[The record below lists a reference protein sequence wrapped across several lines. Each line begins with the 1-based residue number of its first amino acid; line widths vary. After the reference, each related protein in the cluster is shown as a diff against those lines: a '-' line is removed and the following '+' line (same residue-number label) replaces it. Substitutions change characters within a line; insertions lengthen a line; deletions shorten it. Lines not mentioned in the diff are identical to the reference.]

1 MKTVEVKSEPT
12 EGMAAAYKQYEDV
25 VKQLVYY
32 SEKHGFFTL
41 INNKWYPIASGDNSL
56 EDLVLVDIDKPSYKI
71 VRDLYTKS
79 EASNKKLTYKDLNEY
94 IQTFMGKDFSIK
106 DFRTYAANYHF
117 INFLLNETKK
127 KLPKTDKIKKKIILK
142 SLKQTAKFLKHTKA
156 ISKKSYVMNFIVEF
170 YMDSSDFFIS
180 RKYYDTNEV
189 LLELLKLYKKS
200 I

>member
-79 EASNKKLTYKDLNEY
+79 EASNKKLTYKDIE
-94 IQTFMGKDFSIK
+94 K
-106 DFRTYAANYHF
+106 YA
-117 INFLLNETKK
+117 IE
-127 KLPKTDKIKKKIILK
+127 
-142 SLKQTAKFLKHTKA
+142 
-156 ISKKSYVMNFIVEF
+156 
-170 YMDSSDFFIS
+170 
-180 RKYYDTNEV
+180 
-189 LLELLKLYKKS
+189 
-200 I
+200 